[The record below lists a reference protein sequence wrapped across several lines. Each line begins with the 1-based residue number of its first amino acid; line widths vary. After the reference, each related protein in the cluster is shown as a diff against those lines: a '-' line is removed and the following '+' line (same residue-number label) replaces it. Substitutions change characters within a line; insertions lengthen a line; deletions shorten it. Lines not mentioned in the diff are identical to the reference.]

1 MKKILIIIFISIALS
16 SCKYKP
22 ISSYCMCGPSN
33 IDIENAAISSIGAN
47 STEEEIKT
55 ALENNRNQTGKN
67 IIAVTGHV
75 DNTSTVFDNI
85 KNALQN
91 ETDIILDLSGA
102 TFETS
107 YTFTLKGTSALTTV
121 LLPPIQQIT
130 AGFFKDC
137 TSLVNIQ
144 IPSTVVKIDNTSFE
158 NCTSLKNV
166 EYLGTSPNAV
176 TASPF
181 TSAST
186 TDLYLP
192 NVSSNPNDNSWDNF
206 LNVSWTSV
214 HYGVSMTY

>member
-1 MKKILIIIFISIALS
+1 MKKILIIIFISLALS
-16 SCKYKP
+16 SCNYKP
-22 ISSYCMCGPSN
+22 ISSYCLCGPSN

-55 ALENNRNQTGKN
+55 ALENNRNETGKS
-67 IIAVTGHV
+67 IIPVTGHIY
-75 DNTSTVFDNI
+75 NSSAIFDNI
-85 KNALQN
+85 KKALQD
-91 ETDIILDLSGA
+91 ETDIILDLSGSS
-102 TFETS
+102 FETS
-107 YTFTLKGTSALTTV
+107 YTFTLEGTSALTTV

-166 EYLGTSPNAV
+166 EYLGTSPNV
-176 TASPF
+176 VSASPF
-181 TSAST
+181 TSASA

-192 NVSSNPNDNSWDNF
+192 NVASNPNNNSWDNF
-206 LNVSWTSV
+206 LGVSWTSV
-214 HYGVSMTY
+214 HYGAYIN

>member
-1 MKKILIIIFISIALS
+1 MKKILIIIFISLALS

-55 ALENNRNQTGKN
+55 ALENNRNQTGKS

-91 ETDIILDLSGA
+91 ETDIILDLSGSS
-102 TFETS
+102 FETS
-107 YTFTLKGTSALTTV
+107 YTFRLEGTSALTTV

-130 AGFFKDC
+130 EGFFKDC

-144 IPSTVVKIDNTSFE
+144 IPSTVVKIDNTSFA

-176 TASPF
+176 SASPF
-181 TSAST
+181 TSASA

-192 NVSSNPNDNSWDNF
+192 NVASNPNNNSWDNF
-206 LNVSWTSV
+206 LGVSWTSV
-214 HYGVSMTY
+214 HYGASIN